1 MLLAGPLTLFRDSCT
16 VVEFTTIQTGKIQ
29 TGSKKPKTRASLLVV
44 AERQPAAVNGSLANP
59 SDLYAEGCKA
69 LVVKKLQEIMMHV
82 IWAALAFAT
91 IQLLGMLCACIVLCR
106 RSRDPAYELLITG
119 GTYA

>member
-1 MLLAGPLTLFRDSCT
+1 MRTDVSVLFSVSCT

-69 LVVKKLQEIMMHV
+69 LSSCEEATRNHDACYLGSTGICSYSAAGHAVCLHRVVQKEE
-82 IWAALAFAT
+82 
-91 IQLLGMLCACIVLCR
+91 
-106 RSRDPAYELLITG
+106 RSCL
-119 GTYA
+119 